1 LVRLPLSRIWEFAL
15 RSNLYAS
22 KIRLDAT
29 ARALVP
35 RLTGRVLDVGAGA
48 QPYRR
53 YLPIGGEYSAMESN
67 GDLSPDIVGDV
78 LDIPL
83 EDDMFDSVICAEVIE
98 HVEDP
103 QLAIRELQR
112 VCKSGGLLYLTAP
125 MEWGLHYEPHDYF
138 RFTRYGL
145 TSMLERAGFRV
156 VETRQIGGVFAVIS
170 GRLSDVMVNLLYRV
184 GFPLKYIVGNRL
196 RISILSLIA
205 FPFVVFGDLLAALAD
220 AVIPGTRKDALGWVI
235 LAENVGEPHEK

>member
-1 LVRLPLSRIWEFAL
+1 M
-15 RSNLYAS
+15 
-22 KIRLDAT
+22 
-29 ARALVP
+29 P

-53 YLPIGGEYSAMESN
+53 YLPTGGEYTSMESN
-67 GDLSPDIVGDV
+67 GDLGPDIVGDV

-83 EDDMFDSVICAEVIE
+83 EDDMFDSIICAEVIE

-103 QLAIRELQR
+103 QSAIRELQR
-112 VCKSGGLLYLTAP
+112 ICKPGGLLYLSAP

-145 TSMLERAGFRV
+145 ASMLERAGFQV
-156 VETRQIGGVFAVIS
+156 LETRQIGGVFGVMS
-170 GRLSDVMVNLLYRV
+170 GRLSDVLVNLVYRV

-205 FPFVVFGDLLAALAD
+205 FPFVVVGDTVAMIAD

-235 LAENVGEPHEK
+235 LAENVGEPLEK